1 MVHCSALVHQMDN
14 EALYSDYYDT
24 NVLGTENLARQA
36 ADNGA
41 KRFVFLSSVKVNGE
55 YSAPNHPFKPDV
67 DLAPDDFYGKSKY
80 EAELRLRKVSEET
93 GMEVVIIRPPLV
105 YGPGVKAN
113 FLTLMKWT
121 SRKLPLP
128 FGSIDN
134 RRSLVY
140 VENLVDL
147 VLNCCTNPQ
156 AAGKTFLVS
165 DNHDVS
171 TRCLL
176 RSIAKSM
183 KVKSYLV
190 PVPRSIFKLAATV
203 FRKPELEVKLFGFL
217 QVDISET
224 RKVLGW
230 EPPYSFEEGI
240 QKTVDD
246 FLANKNS

>member
-1 MVHCSALVHQMDN
+1 MNN
-14 EALYSDYYDT
+14 EAVYRDYYDT

-36 ADNGA
+36 ADNGV
-41 KRFVFLSSVKVNGE
+41 KRFVFLSSIKVNGE
-55 YSAPNHPFKPDV
+55 YSAPNQPFRPDV
-67 DLAPDDFYGKSKY
+67 DFIPDDFYGKSKY
-80 EAELRLRKVSEET
+80 EAELRLQKISEET

-113 FLTLMKWT
+113 FLTLMKLT

-165 DNHDVS
+165 DNQDVS

-176 RSIAKSM
+176 KEIAKAM
-183 KVKSYLV
+183 RVKSYLI
-190 PVPRSIFKLAATV
+190 PVPRAVFKLAATV
-203 FRKPELEVKLFGFL
+203 MRKPELEVKLFGFL
-217 QVDISET
+217 QVDISDT
-224 RKVLGW
+224 NKVLGW
-230 EPPYSFEEGI
+230 EPPYSFEDGI